1 MLAAI
6 ASHRWTGVI
15 VLVSAAMLATT
26 LGIGGLV
33 RWRARE
39 SEGSQTARELSLSSL
54 TGIAIGMAVLWR
66 SYSPSKRDR
75 ITPNGGAS
83 WGLAVQVA
91 EGRA

>member
-1 MLAAI
+1 
-6 ASHRWTGVI
+6 VI

-54 TGIAIGMAVLWR
+54 TGIAIGMAVLTVAV
-66 SYSPSKRDR
+66 
-75 ITPNGGAS
+75 I
-83 WGLAVQVA
+83 LAL
-91 EGRA
+91 